1 VTSTKA
7 RRGHAALV
15 VTVLLFAACGGE
27 GAGSDIDSSA
37 TDSPTATGGTPQAGV
52 PSCWQAVGE
61 AYKDAS
67 DQALLILR
75 DGVARLIREQRAFA
89 RALNSDDT
97 DGARRALGGFID
109 EAGSVTDASVAFD
122 RARRMAI
129 TEQSECEGEGQGAS
143 AVAACWRDV
152 AQAYAAAASQA
163 DRALDKPMALVLF
176 GLQEVLAAGNSGAIE
191 GVYRANRT
199 LTKGLDR
206 VVPQAGRFARLAGAA
221 SGEGDRCLE

>member
-1 VTSTKA
+1 
-7 RRGHAALV
+7 

-163 DRALDKPMALVLF
+163 DRALDKPMALVLS
-176 GLQEVLAAGNSGAIE
+176 GSRKSLRPATAAPSKASTGRTAPSR
-191 GVYRANRT
+191 RALIVSFHRRAA
-199 LTKGLDR
+199 LPALRAQPAAKEI
-206 VVPQAGRFARLAGAA
+206 AA
-221 SGEGDRCLE
+221 SNEDRLKKELL